1 MTDLEILTNCIN
13 ELARINVPMGLI
25 EQVGIPVYNVRQEL
39 IGLAN
44 RIIEKSNKTEK
55 KAKPENTQSNISVL
69 PTADEE
75 SQDKEASTETED
87 NQNGSEVE

>member
-44 RIIEKSNKTEK
+44 SIIEKSNKTEK
-55 KAKPENTQSNISVL
+55 EAKPENTQSNISVL

-75 SQDKEASTETED
+75 SQDKEVSTETED